1 MKIKRQDKLTVLSAL
16 LIGIIAGSYLYLVG
30 FAPEFQSGQGVEDQ
44 DDTVDFMIVG
54 EMYGGMRAGIPPS
67 FQLDGD
73 GSYRY
78 VPFSDDSEVPSEAIE
93 GALPR
98 TLLRDLKIAL
108 DEQTLEAAARPV
120 TLEVCAQMVDG
131 IDYKYVVIRNDVEYE
146 LDTCGTDFQ
155 SDSPAGVSLM
165 AVWDHFEET
174 KAAE

>member
-67 FQLDGD
+67 FQLEGD

-78 VPFSDDSEVPSEAIE
+78 VPFSNDPEVPSEAIE

-98 TLLRDLKIAL
+98 TLL
-108 DEQTLEAAARPV
+108 
-120 TLEVCAQMVDG
+120 
-131 IDYKYVVIRNDVEYE
+131 VI
-146 LDTCGTDFQ
+146 
-155 SDSPAGVSLM
+155 
-165 AVWDHFEET
+165 
-174 KAAE
+174 